1 MLAPKT
7 ATADHSSQTASPGQ
21 TGIPGRADWFLLSAL
36 LAIAAILRFIYLARK
51 SFWFDEGVSVQIA
64 RLDWYNFARIL
75 WRREANMS
83 LYYLLLRGWL
93 HLGHSEFFIRSLS
106 VAASLATLP
115 VLYWLGRRLFDRRV
129 ALIAAL
135 LLTFNAYHIR
145 YAQEAR
151 SYSLFVFLGT
161 LSSAFFLECLACP
174 SRRNRLGHILA
185 SALAVYAHFYAVLLL
200 MAQWLSLRFL
210 DDEQLAPEP
219 GRAEGFHWRNQWKW
233 IAALTAPVLLFVATT
248 GAGPLNWIK
257 RPGFKDLYVYY
268 RHMAGNGG
276 LLLLLAYVVPA
287 LAAIIPMAGQL
298 VRRRAAWP
306 AWRYQFLL
314 LWLLFPVLFT
324 VLVSFARPMF
334 VARYFVFCLPAFM
347 LLAAAG
353 LARLRQ
359 SWLLAP
365 ALVIMVALSL
375 RGTLSYYDRDFDL
388 DRDDW
393 RAASYYILDH
403 ARPGDAIVFHIAM
416 ARMPYEFYKSI
427 YPGQAS
433 GPAVIYPSRGGRL
446 DYRDFMGK
454 PSPDFL
460 QSVPEK
466 YPRVWVV
473 LKSYRSRD
481 GNPDFT
487 TQTLSQ
493 QFRNSYAV
501 VDEKHFPGVEIR
513 FYGR

>member
-1 MLAPKT
+1 
-7 ATADHSSQTASPGQ
+7 
-21 TGIPGRADWFLLSAL
+21 
-36 LAIAAILRFIYLARK
+36 LRFVYLTRK
-51 SFWFDEGVSVQIA
+51 SFWFDEGVSAQIA

-93 HLGHSEFFIRSLS
+93 HIGHSEFFIRSLS

-129 ALIAAL
+129 ALIATL

-161 LSSAFFLECLACP
+161 LSSAFFLEGLACP

-185 SALAVYAHFYAVLLL
+185 SVLAVYAHFYAVLLL

-210 DDEQLAPEP
+210 DDEQLAPQA
-219 GRAEGFHWRNQWKW
+219 GRAESFSWRNQWKW
-233 IAALTAPVLLFVATT
+233 VAALTAPVLLFVATT

-276 LLLLLAYVVPA
+276 LILLLAYVVPA
-287 LAAIIPMAGQL
+287 LAAIAPVVSRL
-298 VRRRAAWP
+298 VRRRAAWQ
-306 AWRYQFLL
+306 AWHYQFLL

-324 VLVSFARPMF
+324 VVVSFARPMF
-334 VARYFVFCLPAFM
+334 VARYFVFCLPAFI

-365 ALVIMVALSL
+365 ALMIMVALSL
-375 RGTLSYYDRDFDL
+375 RGTLFYYDHDFDL

-403 ARPGDAIVFHIAM
+403 AHPGDVIIFHIAM
-416 ARMPYEFYKSI
+416 ARMPYEFYKSV
-427 YPGQAS
+427 YPGQAP
-433 GPAVIYPSRGGRL
+433 GPAVIYPSRGARV

-454 PSPDFL
+454 PSREFL

-466 YPRVWVV
+466 YARVWVV
-473 LKSYRSRD
+473 LKSNRNRD
-481 GNPDFT
+481 GNPDPT

-493 QFRNSYAV
+493 MFRDSYRV
-501 VDEKHFPGVEIR
+501 LEEKDFPGVQIR
-513 FYGR
+513 FYGP